1 MQLFVGGEELDFS
14 LSEEE
19 ELLQRTVKDFLT
31 EHLVPRSREID
42 KAGRM
47 PRDLLRKMGRMGLL
61 GITVSKEFGGSE
73 ASFVEAALVAEEIGR
88 ADMSMATA
96 VFYLVEAGWGY
107 ILGKYGALELKDEVL
122 PAVTSGEAFLG
133 IASTEPGGGS
143 DILSMRTTVEQR
155 DDLLVMNGEKTFIS
169 GVVEAAT
176 MGGGFLTLAKSDP
189 TRGHSGF
196 SICFLPVKDMPGV
209 STTRI
214 EQMGR
219 EGISNG
225 ALGIDDVKLP
235 KHYLVGDWNRGF
247 YYAME
252 GFGVARVLVSA
263 ACVGA
268 AERALQEAIRYV
280 KERQAFG
287 RPIGK
292 FEGVQ
297 FPLVEDH
304 ARIDSVKLLVLRAA
318 WMQDR
323 HREEGRFSQS
333 EINEAVAKAKLEAVP
348 AAFKTIRDVMEW
360 HGAYGY
366 TKEAGLEMG
375 LRGITS
381 YLVGAEGSQNM
392 MKLILAREILG
403 KEYLP
408 YR

>member
-1 MQLFVGGEELDFS
+1 MDFS

-19 ELLQRTVKDFLT
+19 ELLQRTVRDFLT
-31 EHLVPRSREID
+31 EHLSPRSQEID
-42 KAGRM
+42 KAGRL
-47 PRDLLRKMGRMGLL
+47 PKDLLQKMGEMGLL
-61 GITVSKEFGGSE
+61 GLTASKEFGGSE
-73 ASFVEAALVAEEIGR
+73 ASFTEAALVAEEIGR

-107 ILGKYGALELKDEVL
+107 ILDKYGTPELKESVL
-122 PAVTSGEAFLG
+122 PEVTRGEAFLG
-133 IASTEPGGGS
+133 IGSTEPGGGS
-143 DILSMRTTVEQR
+143 DILSMKTTIEKR
-155 DDLLVMNGEKTFIS
+155 DGGLVMNGEKAFIS

-189 TRGHSGF
+189 TRGHRGF
-196 SICFLPVKDMPGV
+196 SICFLPVKDTPGV
-209 STTRI
+209 STTRF

-225 ALGIDDVKLP
+225 GLRMDDVRLP
-235 KHYLVGDWNRGF
+235 KHYLIGEWNRGF

-252 GFGVARVLVSA
+252 GFSIARVLVSA

-268 AERALQEAIRYV
+268 AERALQEAVTYV
-280 KERQAFG
+280 KERRAFG

-297 FPLVEDH
+297 FPLAEDH

-318 WMQDR
+318 WMQDK
-323 HREEGRFSQS
+323 HREEGRFSLS

-381 YLVGAEGSQNM
+381 YLVGAEGSQNV
-392 MKLILAREILG
+392 MKLIIAREILG
-403 KEYLP
+403 EEYLP